1 MPVGGISALLSALL
15 ITDRLT
21 PCGNQRRILRLPSFL
36 PAQTR
41 SSSVF
46 CLLSSVFCLLSSVF
60 CLLSSVWAKCTC
72 TTPTKSKHKNAH
84 KRHINSI

>member
-1 MPVGGISALLSALL
+1 MSVGGSSALFSALL

-21 PCGNQRRILRLPSFL
+21 PCGSQSRILRLPSFL
-36 PAQTR
+36 LAQTR

-60 CLLSSVWAKCTC
+60 CLLSGQ
-72 TTPTKSKHKNAH
+72 NAPVPRPP
-84 KRHINSI
+84 KANIKTRPNNI